1 MYTYIVVDDEP
12 LIRKGLLKKIGT
24 FEHSLELL
32 GEADNG
38 ADALALIES
47 FKPDIIFTDMRMPE
61 VDGKLLIRTVCQQ
74 YPRIKL
80 IVISGHTDF
89 DYMQEAISA
98 KVVNYL
104 LKPFN
109 RDEIHGTLHQA
120 IQAIE
125 QERSLQREVVLREVE
140 TEQMKR
146 DADMQAFL
154 NYVLAPHSSIKTP
167 VFRSAE
173 FAAIMASD
181 QFILLTIYGPQP
193 LTAQQL
199 PTFSNGLYI
208 PHPQTDQVL
217 FFLMHDLDCSGQLD
231 LQKMAEQ
238 TASIILTKSETTDC
252 CVGISLPHTGIGGVR
267 EAHHQ
272 TILALDERAITDFG
286 KCYVFS
292 REQFPLHQLKWARTY
307 KLLFFIESGNVPKV
321 EELITDFFAFYIR
334 QPDALLAHLKEQC
347 RDIITETKRLLSNY
361 IQNGGNSS
369 ASSSL
374 EAVLNVSFDMECI
387 RHYMVKVLTG
397 TALLLKEDN
406 PYASDQVIDN
416 VRTYIDN
423 HYTKDLTLEWVSS
436 LFYLNPSYLS
446 HLFKEKTSENFTD
459 YVNRLRIRQ
468 AKQLLTSTDDK
479 IYRVAKQLGY
489 DNPKYFFR
497 VFKKLTGWTPE
508 EYRKQHKSFTANNKE
523 PGHA

>member
-1 MYTYIVVDDEP
+1 M
-12 LIRKGLLKKIGT
+12 
-24 FEHSLELL
+24 
-32 GEADNG
+32 
-38 ADALALIES
+38 
-47 FKPDIIFTDMRMPE
+47 
-61 VDGKLLIRTVCQQ
+61 
-74 YPRIKL
+74 
-80 IVISGHTDF
+80 
-89 DYMQEAISA
+89 
-98 KVVNYL
+98 
-104 LKPFN
+104 
-109 RDEIHGTLHQA
+109 
-120 IQAIE
+120 
-125 QERSLQREVVLREVE
+125 
-140 TEQMKR
+140 
-146 DADMQAFL
+146 
-154 NYVLAPHSSIKTP
+154 
-167 VFRSAE
+167 
-173 FAAIMASD
+173 
-181 QFILLTIYGPQP
+181 
-193 LTAQQL
+193 
-199 PTFSNGLYI
+199 
-208 PHPQTDQVL
+208 
-217 FFLMHDLDCSGQLD
+217 
-231 LQKMAEQ
+231 
-238 TASIILTKSETTDC
+238 
-252 CVGISLPHTGIGGVR
+252 PHTGIGGVR
-267 EAHHQ
+267 EAHYQ

-292 REQFPLHQLKWARTY
+292 REQIPLHQLKWARTY
-307 KLLFFIESGNVPKV
+307 ELLFFIESGMYLKV

-436 LFYLNPSYLS
+436 LFYLSPSYLS

-459 YVNRLRIRQ
+459 YVNRLRISQ

-508 EYRKQHKSFTANNKE
+508 EYRKQHKSFTADNKE